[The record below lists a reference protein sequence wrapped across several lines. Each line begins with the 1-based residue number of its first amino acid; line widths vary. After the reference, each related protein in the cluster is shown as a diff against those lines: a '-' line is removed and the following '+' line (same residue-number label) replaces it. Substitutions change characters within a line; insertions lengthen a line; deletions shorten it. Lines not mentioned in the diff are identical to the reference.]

1 MINSSSIAQKINDAL
16 LLYSE
21 KLSNWERD
29 YLSNLYQSL
38 INFDQV
44 SEKQITLC
52 AQIFGRH
59 KLPLLLP

>member
-1 MINSSSIAQKINDAL
+1 MINSSLIAQNINDAL

-21 KLSNWERD
+21 KLSHWERD
-29 YLSNLYQSL
+29 YLSNLNQTL
-38 INFDQV
+38 LNHGQL

-52 AQIFGRH
+52 AQIFGRR